1 MDFTDYKLSVS
12 DEQIKQFIK
21 KSTFSPQKRKELDL
35 WSKLKVSENKLTSS
49 TNIDSYLAVDIAEF
63 IRQELL
69 SNDISFTYETVMS
82 YSGKID
88 FLRLAI
94 EKGYRVYLYFIAT
107 EDPEINISRIKLI
120 SEITNGSEVALNPEI
135 DVPNWVSEYL
145 LNIHRLSN

>member
-1 MDFTDYKLSVS
+1 M
-12 DEQIKQFIK
+12 
-21 KSTFSPQKRKELDL
+21 DL
-35 WSKLKVSENKLTSS
+35 WSKLKVSENKLTAS
-49 TNIDSYLAVDIAEF
+49 TNIDSYLAADIAEF

-69 SNDISFTYETVMS
+69 SNDISFIYETVMS
-82 YSGKID
+82 YSDKID

-120 SEITNGSEVALNPEI
+120 SEITNGSEVALDPEI

-145 LNIHRLSN
+145 LNIHRLTN